1 MQLLILPVQGLRSL
15 NFLLQNALPVLPA
28 AGRQALHSAVRDE
41 AEDEGTYP
49 ASSSWEDE
57 GAMPISYN
65 RACDLKAHS
74 IRKHMKENDRVGLSE
89 DSLFSE
95 NNCFWMVY
103 HPADYRAFV
112 KPSSSTSKAATR
124 TQQLVIEWFRATTC
138 RPRWNVA
145 AWQSGWEERAVRL
158 PEVKDPPYSPET
170 PKVPQ
175 LAVKSVCL
183 TSGDVTAWFKESTRY
198 YLVKIEAAYCWMRR
212 PFWVSPGRW
221 RSWQKRKPLSTATQ
235 TSLVP
240 SLVQSGKGLRQLKA
254 LTRGLSEAYGRET
267 KWSRQVDIHQKLEK
281 TRRWNRN

>member
-1 MQLLILPVQGLRSL
+1 MPYQCYLQRDGKPCNLLFETKRKMKEHIQPAPHEMMR
-15 NFLLQNALPVLPA
+15 VLCPFCTA
-28 AGRQALHSAVRDE
+28 KE
-41 AEDEGTYP
+41 
-49 ASSSWEDE
+49 
-57 GAMPISYN
+57 ISYN

-158 PEVKDPPYSPET
+158 PEVKDPPYSQET

-198 YLVKIEAAYCWMRR
+198 YLVKIEGSILLDAKAIL
-212 PFWVSPGRW
+212 SLT
-221 RSWQKRKPLSTATQ
+221 RKMAFLTKEEPPVDCYIDLAGSQLSTIRKRAAAT
-235 TSLVP
+235 
-240 SLVQSGKGLRQLKA
+240 
-254 LTRGLSEAYGRET
+254 
-267 KWSRQVDIHQKLEK
+267 
-281 TRRWNRN
+281 